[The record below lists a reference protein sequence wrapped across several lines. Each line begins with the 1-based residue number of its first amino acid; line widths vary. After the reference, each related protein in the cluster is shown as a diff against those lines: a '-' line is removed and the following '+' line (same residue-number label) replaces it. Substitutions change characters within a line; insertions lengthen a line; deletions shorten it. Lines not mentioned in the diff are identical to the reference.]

1 MPVLEAGSPGV
12 LVVDDSSTARA
23 AIARGLEQEGL
34 RVLGGAADARS
45 ALALVRQLKPDV
57 LTLDLE
63 MPHWHGLEFLEELM
77 RAHPMPVV
85 VLSALSGD
93 RRGLALQAMELGA
106 VEVLDKGQ
114 SHGLV
119 QRLALALRRAS
130 LTHPKRALP
139 GHGGG
144 AVAHR
149 NPLSSHGLDLDRVVA
164 IGASTG
170 GTGALHQLLPALPA
184 EHPPVLVVQHMPAGM
199 TALFAKR
206 LDQRCALLVREAVDG
221 EALEKG
227 VALIAPGGLHLRL
240 VQRGGR
246 LRVRCVDGPAV
257 HHVRPS
263 ADVLFH
269 SVAETVGSRAVGL
282 LLTGMG
288 SDGAEGLLRLRQAGA
303 RTLVQDEASSVVWGM
318 PGSAVRLGA
327 AEEVLPLAG
336 LPQALLRCLKQP
348 AVA

>member
-1 MPVLEAGSPGV
+1 MPVSEAKSLGV
-12 LVVDDSSTARA
+12 LVVDDSATARA
-23 AIARGLEQEGL
+23 AIARGLEREGL

-63 MPHWHGLEFLEELM
+63 MPHWHGLEFLTELM

-85 VLSALSGD
+85 VLSALAGD

-114 SHGLV
+114 AHGLT
-119 QRLALALRRAS
+119 QRLALALRRAA
-130 LTHPKRALP
+130 LTRPRPAAGHLP
-139 GHGGG
+139 PQ
-144 AVAHR
+144 AAR
-149 NPLSSHGLDLDRVVA
+149 PLDLDRVVA

-170 GTGALHQLLPALPA
+170 GTGALHQLLPSLPA
-184 EHPPVLVVQHMPAGM
+184 EHPPILIVQHMPAGF
-199 TALFAKR
+199 TALFARR
-206 LDQRCALLVREAVDG
+206 LDQRSALLVREAADG
-221 EALEKG
+221 DVLERG
-227 VALIAPGGLHLRL
+227 VALVAPGGLHMRL
-240 VQRGGR
+240 ERWGQR

-269 SVAETVGSRAVGL
+269 SVAEAAGPRSVGM

-288 SDGAEGLLRLRQAGA
+288 SDGAEGLLRMRRAGA

-327 AEEVLPLAG
+327 AEEALPLAD
-336 LPQALLRCLKQP
+336 LPQALLRRLGQP
-348 AVA
+348 VAA

>member
-1 MPVLEAGSPGV
+1 MPVSEAKSLGV
-12 LVVDDSSTARA
+12 LVVDDSATARA
-23 AIARGLEQEGL
+23 AIARGLELEGL

-45 ALALVRQLKPDV
+45 ALALVRQLKPDA

-63 MPHWHGLEFLEELM
+63 MPHWHGLEFLAELM

-85 VLSALSGD
+85 VLSALAGD

-114 SHGLV
+114 SHGLT
-119 QRLALALRRAS
+119 QRLALALRRAALTRPKGSAGEAKRPALS
-130 LTHPKRALP
+130 LSKGP
-139 GHGGG
+139 
-144 AVAHR
+144 
-149 NPLSSHGLDLDRVVA
+149 LDLDRVVA
-164 IGASTG
+164 IGSSTG
-170 GTGALHQLLPALPA
+170 GTGALHELLPSLPA
-184 EHPPVLVVQHMPAGM
+184 EHPPILIVQHMPPGF

-206 LDQRCALLVREAVDG
+206 LDQRSALLVREAADG
-221 EALEKG
+221 DLLEKG
-227 VALIAPGGLHLRL
+227 VALMAPGGLHLRL
-240 VQRGGR
+240 ERWGQR

-269 SVAETVGSRAVGL
+269 SVAEAAGPRAVGL

-288 SDGAEGLLRLRQAGA
+288 SDGAEGMLRMRQAGA

-327 AEEVLPLAG
+327 AEEALPLDK
-336 LPQALLRCLKQP
+336 LPQALLRCLAQP
-348 AVA
+348 VVA

>member
-1 MPVLEAGSPGV
+1 MPVSESKSLGV
-12 LVVDDSSTARA
+12 LVVDDSATARA

-77 RAHPMPVV
+77 RSHAMPVV

-93 RRGLALQAMELGA
+93 RRGLALEAMELGA

-114 SHGLV
+114 AHGLT
-119 QRLALALRRAS
+119 QRLALALRRAA
-130 LTHPKRALP
+130 LTRPRQ
-139 GHGGG
+139 
-144 AVAHR
+144 AVAGAGGRHPR
-149 NPLSSHGLDLDRVVA
+149 PHSVAGELDLDRVVA

-170 GTGALHQLLPALPA
+170 GTGALHELLPALPA
-184 EHPPVLVVQHMPAGM
+184 EHPPLLIVQHMPPGM

-206 LDQRCALLVREAVDG
+206 LDQHCALLVREAKDG
-221 EALEKG
+221 DLLEKG
-227 VALIAPGGLHLRL
+227 VALLAPGGLHLRL
-240 VQRGGR
+240 ERRGHR

-269 SVAETVGSRAVGL
+269 SVAETVGPKAVGL

-303 RTLVQDEASSVVWGM
+303 RTLAQDEASSVVWGM

-327 AEEVLPLAG
+327 AEQVQPLAALPL
-336 LPQALLRCLKQP
+336 ALLRCLAQP
-348 AVA
+348 VAA